1 MSTFKVCITRKIPE
15 TAAQLLLVR
24 GYIVD
29 MPAEESELTHEQ
41 LKNRVTG
48 VDALIPLLSDSI
60 DREVMDNAPRLKIIA
75 NYAVGFN
82 NIDIEYARTKNIM
95 VTNTPEV
102 LTDATADLTW
112 ALLLGVARRL
122 VEGDRLCR
130 EGRFSGWGPLL
141 LLGGDVAG
149 KTLGIIGA
157 GRIGQAVGYRARG
170 FRMNILYSDPQVRL
184 QFEKDCTARKVSTE
198 ELLTQSDYI
207 TFHCPLN
214 EQTRHLINAQNV
226 YSIKKG
232 AYLINTARGS
242 LIEEQALVKAL
253 QQGHLSG
260 AGLDVY
266 EFEPRITDA
275 LLELSNVVL
284 LPHIGSATLKT
295 RSDMARI
302 AAQNVINFLEKGQ
315 ALTPVY

>member
-15 TAAQLLLVR
+15 TAAQLLQAR
-24 GYIVD
+24 GYTVD

>member
-1 MSTFKVCITRKIPE
+1 MSTINVFITRKIPE
-15 TAAQLLLVR
+15 IAVQLLQAR
-24 GYIVD
+24 GYRVD
-29 MPAEESELTHEQ
+29 IAAENEELSQEQ
-41 LKNRVTG
+41 LKAG
-48 VDALIPLLSDSI
+48 VSGADALISLLSDRI
-60 DREVMDNAPRLKIIA
+60 DREIIDNAPKLKIIA

-82 NIDIEYARTKNIM
+82 NIDVDYARSKNIM

-112 ALLLGVARRL
+112 ALILSLARRV
-122 VEGDRLCR
+122 VEGDRFCR

-157 GRIGQAVGYRARG
+157 GRIGQAVGNRAGG
-170 FRMNILYSDPQVRL
+170 FRMNILYSDPQARL
-184 QFEKDCTARKVSTE
+184 QFEKECAAKRVSTE
-198 ELLTQSDYI
+198 ELLTRSDFI
-207 TFHCPLN
+207 TLHCPLN
-214 EQTRHLINAQNV
+214 EQTRHLINARNIFA
-226 YSIKKG
+226 IKKG
-232 AYLINTARGS
+232 AYLINTARGA

-253 QQGHLSG
+253 QREHLAG

-266 EFEPRITDA
+266 EFEPRINTA
-275 LLELSNVVL
+275 LLGFSNVVL

-302 AAQNVINFLEKGQ
+302 AAQNVINYLEKGE

>member
-1 MSTFKVCITRKIPE
+1 MSTFNVFITRKIAE
-15 TAAQLLLVR
+15 SATQLLQAR
-24 GYIVD
+24 GYTVD
-29 MPAEESELTHEQ
+29 MPAEDNELSHKQ
-41 LKNRVTG
+41 LKTRVAG
-48 VDALIPLLSDSI
+48 VDALIPLLSDTI
-60 DREVMDNAPRLKIIA
+60 DREIMDNAPKLKIIA

-82 NIDIEYARTKNIM
+82 NIDVAYARSKKIM

-112 ALLLGVARRL
+112 TLLLGVTRRI
-122 VEGDRLCR
+122 VEGDRFCR

-170 FRMNILYSDPQVRL
+170 FRMNMLYSDPQARL
-184 QFEKDCTARKVSTE
+184 QFEKECAAKRVSTE
-198 ELLTQSDYI
+198 ELLTRSDFI
-207 TFHCPLN
+207 SLHCPLN
-214 EQTRHLINAQNV
+214 EQTRHLINAQNIF
-226 YSIKKG
+226 SIKKG
-232 AYLINTARGS
+232 AYLINTARGP

-253 QQGHLSG
+253 QQDHLGG

-266 EFEPRITDA
+266 EFEPRISDA
-275 LLELSNVVL
+275 LLGLSNVVL

>member
-15 TAAQLLLVR
+15 IAAQLLTAR
-24 GYIVD
+24 GYTVD
-29 MPAEESELTHEQ
+29 MPAEDGELSHEQ
-41 LKNRVTG
+41 LITRVAG
-48 VDALIPLLSDSI
+48 VHALIPLLSDTI
-60 DREVMDNAPRLKIIA
+60 DREVIDNASGLKIIA

-82 NIDIEYARTKNIM
+82 NIDVAYARSKNIM

-112 ALLLGVARRL
+112 ALLLGVARRI
-122 VEGDRLCR
+122 VEGDHFCR

-170 FRMNILYSDPQVRL
+170 FRMNILYSDPQARL
-184 QFEKDCTARKVSTE
+184 QFEKECAANRVSTE

-214 EQTRHLINAQNV
+214 EQTRHLINAQNIF
-226 YSIKKG
+226 SIKKG
-232 AYLINTARGS
+232 AYLINTARGP
-242 LIEEQALVKAL
+242 LIEQQALAKAL
-253 QQGHLSG
+253 QDGHLGG